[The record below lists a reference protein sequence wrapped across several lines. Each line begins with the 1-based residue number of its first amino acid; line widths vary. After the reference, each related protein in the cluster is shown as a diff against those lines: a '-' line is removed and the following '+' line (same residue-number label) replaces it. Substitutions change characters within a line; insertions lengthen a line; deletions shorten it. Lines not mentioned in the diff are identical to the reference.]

1 MLTFV
6 SRCVEGQVNSQAE
19 DGRQA
24 DGAAA
29 LAAFFSTYVKKQG
42 ITKRI
47 LPFNIN
53 RAVRS
58 LPYIIDYCT
67 HILYSHPKTPQTLI
81 RPTADTCHG

>member
-6 SRCVEGQVNSQAE
+6 SRCVEGQLNSQAE

-58 LPYIIDYCT
+58 LPYIIDY
-67 HILYSHPKTPQTLI
+67 SHAKTPH
-81 RPTADTCHG
+81 AH